1 LLQKLQEQD
10 KRYEIAA
17 ELEREVKAAVKRQ

>member
-1 LLQKLQEQD
+1 MIFD

-17 ELEREVKAAVKRQ
+17 LLE